1 MEDSIKLVSVNL
13 ELDRHLENVSN
24 FLEKTKAEVIC
35 LQEIFEKDFLF
46 FKEKFEMHGVFSPMV
61 ILDTLDGK
69 KDFLGVAI
77 LSKYE
82 IKKTEEFY
90 YAGDRKNIKYWDHKV
105 LNFSVGN
112 ITKENLIFLDEIK
125 SRVVLFIILEKKS
138 KEYNFSTTHFTWTPD
153 GKENEFQDRDIRE
166 LLSFTTKKD
175 SLILCGDFNVAR
187 GDSKIYEILS
197 EEYKDNIPEKYDSS
211 IDPNLHRVKGL
222 KLMVDYVFSTPDYL
236 VKNIELVEGVS
247 DHKAVVGEV
256 SKF

>member
-90 YAGDRKNIKYWDHKV
+90 YTGDRKNIKYWDPKV
-105 LNFSVGN
+105 LTLTSGS
-112 ITKENLIFLDEIK
+112 ITKEDLILLDQIQ
-125 SRVVLFIILEKKS
+125 SRVFLFASLEKKS

-211 IDPNLHRVKGL
+211 IDPNLHRTKGL
-222 KLMVDYVFSTPDYL
+222 KRMVDYIFSTNDYL
-236 VKNIELVEGVS
+236 VENVELVEGVS
-247 DHKAVVGEV
+247 DHKAVIGEV
-256 SKF
+256 SKI